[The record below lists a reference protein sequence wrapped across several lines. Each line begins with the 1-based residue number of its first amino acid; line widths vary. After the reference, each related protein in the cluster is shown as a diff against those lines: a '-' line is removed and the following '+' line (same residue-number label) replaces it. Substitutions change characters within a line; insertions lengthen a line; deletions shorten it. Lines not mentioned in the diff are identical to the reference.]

1 MKTSET
7 GTPKKIDEESFSGII
22 SVVSRKNGRV
32 AIVAAELTEPV
43 VTELTGGFFN
53 ALMVLMGVVERVERN
68 DMKGYIVTEREL
80 AYEKFVA
87 VAITGAQMKIAMC
100 YGEGEAC
107 RVHEVGE
114 DDRIDSATNSQQHLL
129 PRGEEV
135 LLTDVVYEVL

>member
-43 VTELTGGFFN
+43 VTQLTGGFFN

-68 DMKGYIVTEREL
+68 DMKGDIVTE
-80 AYEKFVA
+80 
-87 VAITGAQMKIAMC
+87 
-100 YGEGEAC
+100 
-107 RVHEVGE
+107 
-114 DDRIDSATNSQQHLL
+114 
-129 PRGEEV
+129 
-135 LLTDVVYEVL
+135 

>member
-7 GTPKKIDEESFSGII
+7 GTPKKIDEESFGGII

-68 DMKGYIVTEREL
+68 DMKGDIVTE
-80 AYEKFVA
+80 
-87 VAITGAQMKIAMC
+87 
-100 YGEGEAC
+100 
-107 RVHEVGE
+107 
-114 DDRIDSATNSQQHLL
+114 
-129 PRGEEV
+129 
-135 LLTDVVYEVL
+135 